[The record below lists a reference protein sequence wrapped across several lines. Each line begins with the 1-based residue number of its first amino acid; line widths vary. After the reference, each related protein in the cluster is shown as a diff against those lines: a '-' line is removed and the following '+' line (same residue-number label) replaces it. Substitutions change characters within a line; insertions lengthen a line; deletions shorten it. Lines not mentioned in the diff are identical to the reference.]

1 MTDRSTKKRA
11 TKRKNTAPSG
21 KPKNRY
27 VRHAKLSEYRFL
39 KVLKGFACDSPA
51 KEVAASSG
59 ISEKT
64 IRAAYIELRTKLIEA
79 TLAQPFAFG
88 GAGHF
93 LLRDGRVG
101 QRGRAFF
108 EAIYESDIYQDHIR
122 RHAPRLKNHAEMQG
136 LIYEVTV
143 RLFCHIS
150 MRRDALI
157 TFPDE
162 TTAALHEMKDIAAWI
177 REGMKTEGFAEKYAD
192 VIARF
197 GKISEQ
203 METLLENE
211 QLLSLRSQSSEHRYA
226 NDLLYSDL
234 RRFLLKSPL

>member
-1 MTDRSTKKRA
+1 MTERSPKKRA
-11 TKRKNTAPSG
+11 AKRKNAPPSG

-27 VRHAKLSEYRFL
+27 ARNSKLSEYRFL
-39 KVLKGFACDSPA
+39 KVLKGFADDNPA
-51 KEVAASSG
+51 KEVAASSR

-64 IRAAYIELRTKLIEA
+64 IRAIFAELRTKLIEA
-79 TLAQPFAFG
+79 TLAKPFAFG

-93 LLRDGRVG
+93 LLRNGRVG
-101 QRGRAFF
+101 RRGRAFF
-108 EAIYESDIYQDHIR
+108 EAIYESDIYQEHIR
-122 RHAPRLKNHAEMQG
+122 RHAPRLKNNTEMQG

-150 MRRDALI
+150 MQRDALI

-162 TTAALHEMKDIAAWI
+162 TTAALHEMRDIAAWI
-177 REGMKTEGFAEKYAD
+177 RGGMKTEGFAEKYAD

-197 GKISEQ
+197 GKITEQ

-211 QLLSLRSQSSEHRYA
+211 QLLSLRSQSTEHRFA

>member
-1 MTDRSTKKRA
+1 MADKSTQKQVR
-11 TKRKNTAPSG
+11 KRKSTTPLG
-21 KPKNRY
+21 KPKNSYARNS
-27 VRHAKLSEYRFL
+27 KLSEYRFL
-39 KVLKGFACDSPA
+39 KILKGFAADHSA
-51 KEVAASSG
+51 KEVAASSN

-64 IRAAYIELRTKLIEA
+64 IRATYAELRGKLIEV

-101 QRGRAFF
+101 RRGRAFF

-122 RHAPRLKNHAEMQG
+122 RHAPRLKNHLDMQG

-157 TFPDE
+157 AFPDD
-162 TTAALHEMKDIAAWI
+162 TTTALHEMKDIAAWI
-177 REGMKTEGFAEKYAD
+177 REGVKTEGFAEKYAD

-197 GKISEQ
+197 GKITEQ
-203 METLLENE
+203 MDTLLENE
-211 QLLSLRSQSSEHRYA
+211 QLLSLRNQSTEHRFA

-234 RRFLLKSPL
+234 RRLLLKSPL